1 MALTFS
7 ENPMRRDTV
16 QVKPNGFL
24 ILRFRADNPGIWLVW
39 SRMLHF
45 QADEIS
51 SIVTSVLTIHCSYN
65 D

>member
-1 MALTFS
+1 
-7 ENPMRRDTV
+7 MRRDTV

-24 ILRFRADNPGIWLVW
+24 ILRFRADNPGVWLVW
-39 SRMLHF
+39 SHILHF

-51 SIVTSVLTIHCSYN
+51 SIVTSVLTVHYSYN